1 MRGKVA
7 IFDFERAEL
16 VAYADTESV
25 SYQKNLDFSA
35 DGNVMATTSESSR
48 DKILLFRLAK

>member
-1 MRGKVA
+1 
-7 IFDFERAEL
+7 L

-35 DGNVMATTSESSR
+35 DGNVMATTSESAR
-48 DKILLFRLAK
+48 GKILLYRLAK